1 MLRYA
6 VFLIFI
12 VFGFILSR
20 HRHLYPIVAVVYL
33 IALFYYTFLSRMEL
47 AATTEAVVANS
58 TPVVQHWWV
67 NAAYEIFRMKTSS
80 YHEAFILNIMLFVP
94 MGYLLPTIRTNHK
107 GEQEST
113 ANGWGMHWWSSVLI
127 CSAASMCIEI
137 LQQLTGFGMFDW
149 NDWIANSIGGCVGV
163 VILIAYQKITKAA
176 LNRAS
181 ARSGLVFKYQR
192 HMNE

>member
-12 VFGFILSR
+12 VLGFILSR
-20 HRHLYPIVAVVYL
+20 HKQCYPIVSVVYT

-47 AATTEAVVANS
+47 ATTTEAVVANS

-94 MGYLLPTIRTNHK
+94 MGYLLPTILRHTK
-107 GEQEST
+107 
-113 ANGWGMHWWSSVLI
+113 HWWGGVLI
-127 CSAASMCIEI
+127 CSAISITIEI

-163 VILIAYQKITKAA
+163 AALVAYQKITKA
-176 LNRAS
+176 
-181 ARSGLVFKYQR
+181 V
-192 HMNE
+192 

>member
-12 VFGFILSR
+12 VVGFILSR
-20 HRHLYPIVAVVYL
+20 YRRLYPIVAAVYT

-47 AATTEAVVANS
+47 ATTTEAVVANS

-94 MGYLLPTIRTNHK
+94 MGYLIPTIRTNHK

-113 ANGWGMHWWSSVLI
+113 AHGWGMRWLGSILI
-127 CSAASMCIEI
+127 CSAISITIEL

-163 VILIAYQKITKAA
+163 LVLWTYQKITQAA
-176 LNRAS
+176 LNRA
-181 ARSGLVFKYQR
+181 
-192 HMNE
+192 

>member
-1 MLRYA
+1 MLRYI
-6 VFLIFI
+6 VFLTFI
-12 VFGFILSR
+12 VVGFFLSR
-20 HRHLYPIVAVVYL
+20 KRKLYPVVCIVYL

-47 AATTEAVVANS
+47 ATTTEAVVANS

-107 GEQEST
+107 GEQKST
-113 ANGWGMHWWSSVLI
+113 VNGSVMRWWGSVLI
-127 CSAASMCIEI
+127 CSAVSITIEI

-149 NDWIANSIGGCVGV
+149 NDWIANTVGSAIG
-163 VILIAYQKITKAA
+163 VIMIRIYWYIKDVCRDPGA
-176 LNRAS
+176 
-181 ARSGLVFKYQR
+181 
-192 HMNE
+192 

>member
-12 VFGFILSR
+12 ILGFILSR
-20 HRHLYPIVAVVYL
+20 HRKLYPIVTVVYVL
-33 IALFYYTFLSRMEL
+33 ALFYYTFLSRMEV
-47 AATTEAVVANS
+47 ASTADAVVSTS

-80 YHEAFILNIMLFVP
+80 YKEAFILNIMLFVP
-94 MGYLLPTIRTNHK
+94 MGYLLRTLRTLRIK
-107 GEQEST
+107 RWLG
-113 ANGWGMHWWSSVLI
+113 SVLI
-127 CSAASMCIEI
+127 CSAVSMCIEI

-163 VILIAYQKITKAA
+163 AALVAYQKITKA
-176 LNRAS
+176 
-181 ARSGLVFKYQR
+181 V
-192 HMNE
+192 